1 MALENIDPTADSL
14 AVKHFLS
21 VTSNVLERYNQ
32 LVQSDGSDVDTVT
45 KILTQTT
52 EAYNLYS
59 QLRNSDLD
67 ITSAQIITL
76 KDNLDS
82 IVADIQSKLDSGYF
96 KGDKGDQ
103 GIQGLKG
110 DKGDKGDKGIQGLK
124 GDKGDV
130 GDGILKNLNSLGDF
144 VLDENTNQAIVNP
157 VTFDSVTINSGSTL
171 KLI

>member
-67 ITSAQIITL
+67 ITSAQVMAL
-76 KDNLDS
+76 KDDLDS
-82 IVADIQSKLDSGYF
+82 IVADIQSKLDSGFF

-110 DKGDKGDKGIQGLK
+110 DKGDKGDQGIQGLK
-124 GDKGDV
+124 GDKGDKGDEGSSPADEFIAVV
-130 GDGILKNLNSLGDF
+130 GLG
-144 VLDENTNQAIVNP
+144 LWTNTANVQKIKIEGVN
-157 VTFDSVTINSGSTL
+157 
-171 KLI
+171 